1 MVMPMQMPM
10 RILVLRPSTPVRRC
24 KARRATQV
32 VTSYKDAESSPD
44 LTPQLKQPPP
54 ARPPPPSASEVVLNS
69 ARLHSIMN
77 GNDAVDTPDA
87 PNTPKRRDQLLM
99 VMKGLGLDVAN
110 VHFPQNGFSVET
122 IIGQGQ
128 HARSRRKAKLLYNQI
143 VCAVGALFCETEPSA
158 CAKYLSPKYV
168 GPASAS
174 KKLLENT
181 VQLAVAGH
189 KTTIATVAQSLL
201 AASLPHKEVR
211 ELTSF

>member
-1 MVMPMQMPM
+1 MPCEEHAPKKKADCAFCTICLYCPPAPDCPFKRGHIKAREVGRSSKSDANNGISTAENSLKHARSTRATTTEQNGDADADADADPG
-10 RILVLRPSTPVRRC
+10 PSTPVRRC

-99 VMKGLGLDVAN
+99 VMKGLGLG
-110 VHFPQNGFSVET
+110 H
-122 IIGQGQ
+122 
-128 HARSRRKAKLLYNQI
+128 
-143 VCAVGALFCETEPSA
+143 
-158 CAKYLSPKYV
+158 
-168 GPASAS
+168 PA
-174 KKLLENT
+174 
-181 VQLAVAGH
+181 
-189 KTTIATVAQSLL
+189 
-201 AASLPHKEVR
+201 
-211 ELTSF
+211 

>member
-87 PNTPKRRDQLLM
+87 RDQLLM
-99 VMKGLGLDVAN
+99 VMKGLGLDVAS

-128 HARSRRKAKLLYNQI
+128 HAESTLRRRRARASWDRVRSRR
-143 VCAVGALFCETEPSA
+143 
-158 CAKYLSPKYV
+158 
-168 GPASAS
+168 
-174 KKLLENT
+174 
-181 VQLAVAGH
+181 
-189 KTTIATVAQSLL
+189 
-201 AASLPHKEVR
+201 R
-211 ELTSF
+211 